1 MYKIIKKLKNIIKI
15 FYNKN
20 AIFSKYFENYH
31 DIKKKIFNVKAYK
44 NLNLKFVKHHK
55 LEIEDRFFV
64 SIKELRKSKKQNINI
79 LEIGSGYSFISLIA
93 RKLYL
98 NKNIKT
104 YVVETKVTTDFLK
117 KTIPNY
123 WKNKFIFFND
133 VKSIPDINYD
143 FVIFNSSIQYI
154 IDLENFLNKL
164 FKKKIS
170 TVIITETLITKKLN
184 DFYCLQLSHN
194 HNILYHVI
202 SLPKLKNFFFKNN
215 LHLVLSNFYNY
226 EKNLFKDGL
235 YSKVELTNLIFKKY
249 KQ

>member
-20 AIFSKYFENYH
+20 AIFTKYFENYH

-44 NLNLKFVKHHK
+44 NFNLKFVKHHK

-79 LEIGSGYSFISLIA
+79 LEIGSGYSFISLI
-93 RKLYL
+93 
-98 NKNIKT
+98 
-104 YVVETKVTTDFLK
+104 
-117 KTIPNY
+117 
-123 WKNKFIFFND
+123 
-133 VKSIPDINYD
+133 S
-143 FVIFNSSIQYI
+143 
-154 IDLENFLNKL
+154 
-164 FKKKIS
+164 
-170 TVIITETLITKKLN
+170 KKLK
-184 DFYCLQLSHN
+184 DFYCLQSSRN